1 MQHIGWYHDFTFLP
15 VASNDNE
22 DLLALPFPAFELTVI
37 QEIKKSMRIENAQ
50 SGILLRSRRE
60 RLFFQEVVDAERYIL
75 LRYFTLCAPEKTLR
89 SLKRYILD
97 HYLSPYR
104 RRRGKKASKPV

>member
-22 DLLALPFPAFELTVI
+22 DLLSLPFPAFELSVI
-37 QEIKKSMRIENAQ
+37 QEIKQSMRVENAET
-50 SGILLRSRRE
+50 GILLRSRRE

-75 LRYFTLCAPEKTLR
+75 LRYFTFSVPEDALR
-89 SLKRYILD
+89 RLKRYILD
-97 HYLSPYR
+97 NYLSPNR
-104 RRRGKKASKPV
+104 RRRSKKKS